1 MEPSGPGLSCVRE
14 GRARKPGGSSFSAGP
29 RLAAPQ
35 AVLRVHPSLLAL
47 AAAACT
53 GISPSSGPQIEGMGS
68 ARDCRSDCRA
78 AEALEPVVSPE
89 DVQVATLFSPDE
101 NPLGA
106 DLGLIQRVVEA
117 RAADPAVYPEGQ
129 NPFSIRYAVYN
140 LAHPALL
147 EALAGAEARGVDVQI
162 LIEDEQ
168 LDPGRSYNTADEL
181 LVARGFELVRDHRDL
196 DDTTRRTADLIGVVG
211 EGLMHLKTRLYSW
224 IDPATGLGAVR
235 LVTGSMNPGDLA
247 VFNDETLHVISIP
260 EIAARYAAKLD
271 ALLRGEEVDNVWV
284 DGAPAQVLFSPD
296 PGPQA
301 IDQIA
306 RLIDGEREL
315 IVVAVFTLRNP
326 RPRAGG
332 KGLLDR
338 LIDAHARGVP
348 VVVLTDRKQ
357 SDGVDAS
364 GASTGTNDGGEDAL
378 RAAGIP
384 VYEVMNRDHSPYNA
398 MHTKYA
404 VFGLTHPVVVTD
416 AGNWTRAAFGSGQ
429 STPVND
435 ESVLFLGDALDDG
448 RTARRTLGHFLRMLF
463 RYGTDGT
470 DGQTPTGGPPPREV
484 LDLLAALPGWPR
496 VEVELQAH
504 AETSWGQSLAVAGD
518 AAALGAWD
526 PAAAL
531 PLATDASSYPVWSAA
546 SPLVLPLG
554 DRVEAKLVRRAT
566 GGATSWEAG
575 ENRRLQI
582 DPTVPGLGG
591 GDADGRRM
599 TVRMQWRP

>member
-1 MEPSGPGLSCVRE
+1 
-14 GRARKPGGSSFSAGP
+14 
-29 RLAAPQ
+29 
-35 AVLRVHPSLLAL
+35 VLRASPLLLAL
-47 AAAACT
+47 AGSACT
-53 GISPSSGPQIEGMGS
+53 GFVPSIGPEIEGTGS
-68 ARDCRSDCRA
+68 ARDCTADCRA
-78 AEALEPVVSPE
+78 AGALEPVVSPE
-89 DVQVATLFSPDE
+89 DVEVATLFSPDDS
-101 NPLGA
+101 PLGA
-106 DLGLIQRVVEA
+106 DLALIHRVVEA
-117 RAADPAVYPEGQ
+117 RAADPAVYPEGE
-129 NPFSIRYAVYN
+129 NPFSIRFAVYN

-147 EALAGAEARGVDVQI
+147 EALADAEARGVDVQI

-181 LVARGFELVRDHRDL
+181 LVARGFELVRDHRVL
-196 DDTTRRTADLIGVVG
+196 DDTTRKTADLVGVVG

-224 IDPATGLGAVR
+224 IDPGTGLPSVR

-260 EIAARYAAKLD
+260 EIARRYEAKLD
-271 ALLRGEEVDNVWV
+271 ALLRGDEVENVWV

-301 IDQIA
+301 IDRIA
-306 RLIDGEREL
+306 QMIDEEREL

-332 KGLLDR
+332 KGILDR
-338 LIDAHARGVP
+338 LVAAHARGVP

-357 SDGVDAS
+357 SDGIDAS

-384 VYEVMNRDHSPYNA
+384 VYEAMNRDHSPFNA

-404 VFGLTHPVVVTD
+404 VFGLSHPVVVTD
-416 AGNWTRAAFGSGQ
+416 AGNWTRAALGSGQ
-429 STPVND
+429 SAPIND

-448 RTARRTLGHFLRMLF
+448 RTARRYLGHFLRMIS

-470 DGQTPTGGPPPREV
+470 DGQMATGGPPPREV
-484 LDLLAALPGWPR
+484 LARLTSLPGWPS
-496 VEVELQAH
+496 VEVGLQAR
-504 AETSWGQSLAVAGD
+504 AETSWGQSIAVAGD

-531 PLATDASSYPVWSAA
+531 PLATDASSYPIWTTA

-554 DRVEAKLVRRAT
+554 ARVEAKLVRRTAEGAAT
-566 GGATSWEAG
+566 WETG
-575 ENRRLQI
+575 ENRRLEI
-582 DPTVPGLGG
+582 DPTVPGLPG

-599 TVRMQWRP
+599 TVQMEWR